1 MKRFEE
7 TAVVNW
13 RCINTVLYRLI
24 EQAIEILTA
33 LTVVDYN
40 CSYILSGFTL
50 SLVSTTCWEEPQ

>member
-13 RCINTVLYRLI
+13 RCINTVLYHLI

-33 LTVVDYN
+33 LD
-40 CSYILSGFTL
+40 CCGL
-50 SLVSTTCWEEPQ
+50 